1 MLLLKNITFLKQ
13 IMKQTTHDERR
24 KRREIP

>member
-13 IMKQTTHDERR
+13 IMKQATHDERR